1 MSSGDLAPTETP
13 GFTPESVQEIVSV
26 LAEIG
31 TESGRDYATLFER
44 VVGGQDLLEAMDL
57 PPQTVDVL
65 YAQAFARFD
74 AQRIPEAMQLFQ
86 ALTLLA
92 PKVKD
97 HWLGLGIC
105 LRMVDQFE
113 AARLTF
119 DIAFKLAPSCP
130 AVVFHRLE
138 LSCQQ
143 QDWPAASADL
153 ARFEALPESAERQR
167 LATELQRYASLI
179 RSRR

>member
-1 MSSGDLAPTETP
+1 MSSGNPAPSETP
-13 GFTPESVQEIVSV
+13 GFSPESIQEIVSV
-26 LAEIG
+26 LSEVG
-31 TESGRDYATLFER
+31 TESGRDYAALFER
-44 VVGGQDLLEAMDL
+44 VVGGQNLLEAMDL

-97 HWLGLGIC
+97 HWLGLAIC
-105 LRMVDQFE
+105 LRMADQFE
-113 AARLTF
+113 AARLPL
-119 DIAFKLAPSCP
+119 DVAFSLAPDCP

-138 LSCQQ
+138 
-143 QDWPAASADL
+143 
-153 ARFEALPESAERQR
+153 FHN
-167 LATELQRYASLI
+167 
-179 RSRR
+179 